1 MNYSLAIYNILDNY
15 VWSWMNL
22 NLVNELVCLSFF
34 SFFSFFF
41 TLKVFV
47 SLKIEKIYTTDK
59 RNEKQKRKVREN
71 LEKS

>member
-1 MNYSLAIYNILDNY
+1 MNYSLAICNILDNY

-22 NLVNELVCLSFF
+22 NLSVYLQFF
-34 SFFSFFF
+34 SFF
-41 TLKVFV
+41 LKVFV